1 MTGDPFGGQYEVPV
15 AGGALAVARAGVPVD
30 EAEAVVLAVHGVA
43 SSHVIWRTVARELTA
58 SSRVCML
65 APDLR
70 GRGRSARLPGP
81 YGVAAHVADLLAV
94 LDHAG
99 ARQVVV
105 VGHSLGAYVATGLA
119 ARHPDRVSAVL
130 LLDGG
135 LAIPSYPD
143 EIADELVE
151 AMVDSALETARLPF
165 DSVEERVRQWRAH
178 PAFARDFSD
187 DVEAYAGYDVAD
199 ENGTLRAAISEA
211 AVRADLAE
219 LVRSEPARTA
229 IDRIQAPLTF
239 VRARIPVQGT
249 VSMVPQTLLDA
260 FIARH
265 PRATVDDVADAN
277 HYTLVLGA
285 GPGPRRVAADIA
297 AAISE
302 GVAI

>member
-1 MTGDPFGGQYEVPV
+1 MTGDPFGERYEVPV

-165 DSVEERVRQWRAH
+165 DSVEERVQ
-178 PAFARDFSD
+178 
-187 DVEAYAGYDVAD
+187 
-199 ENGTLRAAISEA
+199 
-211 AVRADLAE
+211 
-219 LVRSEPARTA
+219 
-229 IDRIQAPLTF
+229 
-239 VRARIPVQGT
+239 
-249 VSMVPQTLLDA
+249 
-260 FIARH
+260 
-265 PRATVDDVADAN
+265 
-277 HYTLVLGA
+277 
-285 GPGPRRVAADIA
+285 
-297 AAISE
+297 
-302 GVAI
+302 